1 MKISINSDQRRYEK
15 YQAFCQLLDVE
26 AAPFDKWLRETAKIS
41 ENHDPDRYSTVLRS
55 A

>member
-1 MKISINSDQRRYEK
+1 MKTSISNDERRYER
-15 YQAFCQLLDVE
+15 YTAFCQLLDIDP
-26 AAPFDKWLRETAKIS
+26 ASFDTWRRETAKIS